1 MSLHNSIRPKEYI
14 PCVTITSKMIF
25 DFNPHTG
32 IHVLMQEHGGYYKH
46 PQRSA
51 CWSIVL
57 KDLKDTL
64 TFCCHQETIR
74 LHNRW
79 KYLIIMYWIPCN
91 YPWNSVFCGVCV
103 CVWVVFFF
111 TIVPVNHC
119 LVTTSLSNFSAYL
132 SHNVFYVEICCC
144 VCSATQEILS
154 SGLSTS
160 IALEIRWSTLVWVI
174 IFLL

>member
-1 MSLHNSIRPKEYI
+1 
-14 PCVTITSKMIF
+14 MIF

-111 TIVPVNHC
+111 YDCSRKSLPCNYILIQFLSI
-119 LVTTSLSNFSAYL
+119 LVTQRLLRRDLLLCLLCYTGNIVKWTFYEHSTRNPLKYACL
-132 SHNVFYVEICCC
+132 SHYI
-144 VCSATQEILS
+144 SAVMSKFWVLS
-154 SGLSTS
+154 S
-160 IALEIRWSTLVWVI
+160 W
-174 IFLL
+174 